1 MIFITLN
8 SFVGGVLLDLGHE
21 EEELGDDVEVFRQP
35 ERLVSMV
42 TSEARS
48 EMVALQDFGTTWSI
62 TETLLLKV
70 HQMC

>member
-8 SFVGGVLLDLGHE
+8 SFVGVVLLDLGHE

-48 EMVALQDFGTTWSI
+48 
-62 TETLLLKV
+62 
-70 HQMC
+70 